1 MIITE
6 KQKKR
11 HNFLRD
17 RYDTVEI
24 IDHED
29 SFMICLVDGEHIDV
43 YEDEYS
49 NESLPTPTHRV
60 PVTSACIDMRE
71 VLEIVSKLT
80 TGNKYAMN
88 EGLLV
93 HSVNRSDYGIHAS
106 TQVPNDILEAVR
118 RCTGKTC
125 VYADE
130 YVWAD
135 LPESPSAYYN
145 MNGYRIPVPAVIRG
159 CQVIPY
165 EYAQNR
171 TASFL
176 DALMQSEPPIVPQ
189 RWLTH
194 GQVEA
199 TGQWERVA
207 IDVQGSP
214 DLEKRQIARRTRWLH
229 DVYEYTGKYI

>member
-24 IDHED
+24 IDQSD
-29 SFMICLVDGEHIDV
+29 DFMICLVDGEIDV
-43 YEDEYS
+43 YEDEYA
-49 NESLPTPTHRV
+49 NESVPTPTYKV
-60 PVTSACIDMRE
+60 PVTSKCLDVHE
-71 VLEIVSKLT
+71 LLEIVSKLT

-88 EGLLV
+88 EGLLI
-93 HSVNRSDYGIHAS
+93 HSVNRSESGIHAC
-106 TQVPNDILEAVR
+106 TQVSNDVLEAVR
-118 RCTGKTC
+118 TCTGKTC

-135 LPESPSAYYN
+135 LSDSPSAYYN
-145 MNGYRIPVPAVIRG
+145 MHAYRVPVPAAVRG
-159 CQVIPY
+159 SQLIPY

-171 TASFL
+171 TATFL

-194 GQVEA
+194 RQIQA
-199 TGQWERVA
+199 TGQWQRVK
-207 IDVQGSP
+207 IDVDGHP
-214 DLEKRQIARRTRWLH
+214 TDIPKDHIARRLTWTH
-229 DVYEYTGKYI
+229 DIYKYIG